1 MMNSSQT
8 NPALAAATRLL
19 AAKRL
24 SKAQLAQKLRDRGY
38 PPDDVDES
46 IAECDRLGYVDDRT
60 FAQLYVKSVLDRKA
74 VGRMRLLQD
83 LLRQGID
90 GDLAREAIDEFTG
103 DDVDRIDRALAKLE
117 ELKAEAD
124 FAARQRQIHET
135 LAQGSPDAEA
145 AALQMERDEEA
156 EVQARLAAVQDDQ
169 VIEVEPNAGESKEAE
184 KKFRAQT
191 ARRAAAKEATAETSM
206 VQPTAIE
213 SQVATDKYRDE
224 TVVPD
229 ESHQDNPETEGGTA
243 DTNKTE
249 NS

>member
-117 ELKAEAD
+117 AMRPQDSFGQLGRRLERLG
-124 FAARQRQIHET
+124 FAAPEI
-135 LAQGSPDAEA
+135 
-145 AALQMERDEEA
+145 
-156 EVQARLAAVQDDQ
+156 
-169 VIEVEPNAGESKEAE
+169 
-184 KKFRAQT
+184 FRAL
-191 ARRAAAKEATAETSM
+191 RKRAETRGFKPASLEE
-206 VQPTAIE
+206 IE
-213 SQVATDKYRDE
+213 
-224 TVVPD
+224 
-229 ESHQDNPETEGGTA
+229 
-243 DTNKTE
+243 
-249 NS
+249 